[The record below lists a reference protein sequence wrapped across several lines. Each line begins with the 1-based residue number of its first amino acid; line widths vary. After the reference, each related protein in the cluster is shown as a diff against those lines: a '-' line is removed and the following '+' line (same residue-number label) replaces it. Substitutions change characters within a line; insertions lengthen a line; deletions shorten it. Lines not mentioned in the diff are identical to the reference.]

1 MGGAPR
7 REVAGA
13 GAGWSAGGG
22 VAQGAER
29 LVGSDGAGRG
39 VQAEAAAVCGG

>member
-13 GAGWSAGGG
+13 GAGGSAGGG

-29 LVGSDGAGRG
+29 LVGGDGAGRG